1 MTEFERGDIV
11 VMALQGE
18 HGKPRPA
25 LVVQAT
31 QFAATGRYAVV
42 PITSALL
49 DAPLLRVD
57 ILASPETGLR
67 QSSQATLT
75 RLTTADR
82 TRIDRAIGRVNDETM
97 LEISRKLAVFL
108 GIAA

>member
-1 MTEFERGDIV
+1 MTEFHRGDVV

-25 LVVQAT
+25 LIVQADV
-31 QFAATGRYAVV
+31 FAATGRYAVL
-42 PITSALL
+42 PITSGLV

-57 ILASPETGLR
+57 IDANPETGLK
-67 QSSQATLT
+67 QQSQAALS
-75 RLTTADR
+75 RITTADR
-82 TRIDRAIGRVNDETM
+82 KRIDRVIGKLSDAQM
-97 LEISRKLAVFL
+97 LEISGKLAVFL